1 MFFHLS
7 LLVHLY
13 DLQHHQSL
21 SETMFHLQ
29 AKQLHASFVHAHFHL
44 NDAADVIIDHIEA
57 QCLHPSP
64 LLKLSLYKKLL
75 DMTLH
80 PHHHLPDLWHL
91 QFDLQF
97 EHHLSNLL
105 PGWKLI
111 LQRAQTPELSD
122 HQPLPNRLKNL
133 RLPSCQTLS
142 TPMSTKLHQMIPML
156 ARTSPL
162 RRHHINLRYAT
173 HFSWVQTQYQNF
185 LPLTPWSFKPE
196 SLCPRHVILRYHHQP
211 SMNIS

>member
-1 MFFHLS
+1 MMFFHLS

-57 QCLHPSP
+57 QCLHPCITFT
-64 LLKLSLYKKLL
+64 KLSLYKKLL

-80 PHHHLPDLWHL
+80 PHHHLPD
-91 QFDLQF
+91 
-97 EHHLSNLL
+97 
-105 PGWKLI
+105 
-111 LQRAQTPELSD
+111 
-122 HQPLPNRLKNL
+122 LKNL

-162 RRHHINLRYAT
+162 RFFLLHAAKVRSSCEEGPGQSALQSAYHNPKLDVT
-173 HFSWVQTQYQNF
+173 ELKQNRTPYCSGQK
-185 LPLTPWSFKPE
+185 LQSNKLTKQKPIK
-196 SLCPRHVILRYHHQP
+196 PTP
-211 SMNIS
+211 